1 LIQVILS
8 DQSRGLVKARQL
20 GLMRRSA
27 FLVNTARG
35 AIVEEAALVA
45 ALKDG
50 VIAGAAL
57 DVYEQESLPDDRALL
72 ALENVLLTP
81 HLGYNTGAMLRPF
94 YEASVDDLL
103 AWMAGAPTNV
113 INEEVLGRRRK

>member
-1 LIQVILS
+1 
-8 DQSRGLVKARQL
+8 
-20 GLMRRSA
+20 MRPSA

-57 DVYEQESLPDDRALL
+57 DDSALL

-81 HLGYNTGAMLRPF
+81 HILPGRYCGGFT
-94 YEASVDDLL
+94 
-103 AWMAGAPTNV
+103 
-113 INEEVLGRRRK
+113 RRRWIICAPGWRVRGRM

>member
-1 LIQVILS
+1 MGRGEAAFAYYRITSCDPPWGVYLDILLIQVILS

-57 DVYEQESLPDDRALL
+57 DVYEQGPLPDDRALL

-81 HLGYNTGAMLRPF
+81 QPRL
-94 YEASVDDLL
+94 
-103 AWMAGAPTNV
+103 
-113 INEEVLGRRRK
+113 